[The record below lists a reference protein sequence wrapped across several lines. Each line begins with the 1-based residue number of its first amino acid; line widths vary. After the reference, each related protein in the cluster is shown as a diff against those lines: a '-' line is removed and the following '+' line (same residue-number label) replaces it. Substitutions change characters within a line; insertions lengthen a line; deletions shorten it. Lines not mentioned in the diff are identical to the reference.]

1 MDSAFERLVAKID
14 GEMDSWHRYDKL
26 LSEKYLKTD
35 YSLREIAEGTGIS
48 LTSIFN
54 SMKTNKKMLRD
65 KFSEDWQDFKN
76 GDYNLI

>member
-1 MDSAFERLVAKID
+1 VLRS
-14 GEMDSWHRYDKL
+14 
-26 LSEKYLKTD
+26 LKKRC
-35 YSLREIAEGTGIS
+35 SEGTGIS

-65 KFSEDWQDFKN
+65 KFQEDWEDFKN